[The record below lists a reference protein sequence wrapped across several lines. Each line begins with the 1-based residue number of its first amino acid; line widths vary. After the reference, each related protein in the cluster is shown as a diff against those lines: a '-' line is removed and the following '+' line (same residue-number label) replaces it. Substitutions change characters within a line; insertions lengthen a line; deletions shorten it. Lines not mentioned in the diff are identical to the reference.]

1 MPWYNALAVK
11 RKRVP
16 VRYLLAVVAVIAA
29 LAAIF
34 WLRQFTR
41 IAEPPYLPISE
52 VLNRAER
59 GEVVSATITGNAVVI
74 TTRDKSRYRS
84 VKEPGSAISEQLRQ
98 HGVEVAVQS
107 AEPSPVAAPLMA
119 LLPVVFIGAML
130 WLLMRQGGASSRA
143 MSFSRSNA
151 RMVAPDRPAVTFDD
165 VAGVEEAKQELR
177 EIVEFLKNPQR
188 FRALGARV
196 PKGVLLV
203 GPPGTG
209 KTLIAKAVAGEAG
222 VPFFSVSGSEFVEM
236 FVGVGAARVRDLFR
250 TARRHAPCIVF
261 VDEIDAVGRQRGT
274 GLGGGNDEREQT
286 LNQLLV
292 EMDGFNSDTN
302 IIVIAA
308 TNRADILDQAL
319 LRPGRFDRQ
328 VVLDRPDLNGRL
340 AILQVHARG
349 KPLAPDVDL
358 RALARQ
364 TAGFSG
370 ADLANVLNEA
380 AILAARASRQ
390 AITQT
395 DLDEAVLRVVAGPER
410 RSRVITDREKAVIA
424 YHEVGHALVM
434 KALPDADPVTKVSCI
449 ARGRALGITVQAPKE
464 DRYLMTR
471 SQLMARIAAAMGGR
485 AAEEIIFGEIT
496 TGAQQDI
503 DHATQIAWRMV
514 TEFGMSSLGTVNLRR
529 RGEYGQLEHLS
540 DTLATRIDQ
549 EVLALVEEGYQLARN
564 ILLRQKRKLI
574 EISEHLMEVETIDG
588 DELDR
593 LLGESLPES
602 APPVREP
609 APLPVPLLAEP
620 ACPRVH
626 APVHRLRRMLEPVG
640 YIAAVAWHAAGTL
653 AGGARLVRKAARLM
667 IWPLRLRRR
676 RMQAA
681 RLTLSQASSKPPLE
695 RAPSAA
701 RAASSRTPA

>member
-1 MPWYNALAVK
+1 
-11 RKRVP
+11 
-16 VRYLLAVVAVIAA
+16 
-29 LAAIF
+29 
-34 WLRQFTR
+34 
-41 IAEPPYLPISE
+41 
-52 VLNRAER
+52 
-59 GEVVSATITGNAVVI
+59 
-74 TTRDKSRYRS
+74 
-84 VKEPGSAISEQLRQ
+84 
-98 HGVEVAVQS
+98 
-107 AEPSPVAAPLMA
+107 
-119 LLPVVFIGAML
+119 
-130 WLLMRQGGASSRA
+130 
-143 MSFSRSNA
+143 
-151 RMVAPDRPAVTFDD
+151 
-165 VAGVEEAKQELR
+165 VEEAKQELR
-177 EIVEFLKNPQR
+177 EIVEFLKHPQR

-292 EMDGFNSDTN
+292 EMDGFSSDTN

-349 KPLAPDVDL
+349 KPLARDVDL

-485 AAEEIIFGEIT
+485 AAEELIFGEIT

-529 RGEYGQLEHLS
+529 RGEYGQPEHLS

-574 EISEHLMEVETIDG
+574 EISEHLMQVETIDG

-593 LLGESLPES
+593 LLDGSQLGS
-602 APPVREP
+602 APQVSEQV
-609 APLPVPLLAEP
+609 PLPVPVLAEP
-620 ACPRVH
+620 VRARMLL
-626 APVHRLRRMLEPVG
+626 PVHRVRRALEPAG

-653 AGGARLVRKAARLM
+653 AASVRLVWKVARLVT
-667 IWPLRLRRR
+667 WPLRLRRC

-681 RLTLSQASSKPPLE
+681 RLVLSEASSKPTLE
-695 RAPSAA
+695 RAPSTA

>member
-1 MPWYNALAVK
+1 VR
-11 RKRVP
+11 RKRLP
-16 VRYLLAVVAVIAA
+16 LKYLFAAAAVVVA

-34 WLRQFTR
+34 WLRQLTLV
-41 IAEPPYLPISE
+41 AEPPYIPISE

-59 GEVVSATITGNAVVI
+59 GEVVSATITGNVVVI

-84 VKEPGSAISEQLRQ
+84 IKEPGSAISEQLRQ

-107 AEPSPVAAPLMA
+107 SDPAPAATPLMA
-119 LLPVVFIGAML
+119 LLPLVFIGAMV

-143 MSFSRSNA
+143 MSFGRSHA
-151 RMVAPDRPAVTFDD
+151 RMVTPDRPAVTFED
-165 VAGVEEAKQELR
+165 VAGVEEAKQELQ

-222 VPFFSVSGSEFVEM
+222 VPFFSISGSEFVEM

-328 VVLDRPDLNGRL
+328 VVLDRPDLHGRL
-340 AILQVHARG
+340 AILRVHARG

-358 RALARQ
+358 QALARQ

-380 AILAARASRQ
+380 AILAARASRT
-390 AITQT
+390 AITQA

-410 RSRVITDREKAVIA
+410 RSRLITDREKAVIA

-503 DHATQIAWRMV
+503 DQATQIAWRMV

-540 DTLATRIDQ
+540 DSLATRIDQ
-549 EVLALVEEGYQLARN
+549 EVLALVEEGYQLARS
-564 ILLRQKRKLI
+564 ILLRQKQKLI
-574 EISEHLMEVETIDG
+574 EIAEYLMQIETIDG

-593 LLGESLPES
+593 LLGMPMPEGIARPAEPS
-602 APPVREP
+602 PLP
-609 APLPVPLLAEP
+609 APSAAEP
-620 ACPRVH
+620 ACLH
-626 APVHRLRRMLEPVG
+626 APSPLRRFRRVLEPVA
-640 YIAAVAWHAAGTL
+640 YVAAVAWHAAETL
-653 AGGARLVRKAARLM
+653 ARGTRLAWKVGRLVMA
-667 IWPLRLRRR
+667 PLRLRRR
-676 RMQAA
+676 RVREAQ
-681 RLTLSQASSKPPLE
+681 LTLSQTSPSTSLSRAS
-695 RAPSAA
+695 AAA
-701 RAASSRTPA
+701 RAMSPRTPA

>member
-1 MPWYNALAVK
+1 MR
-11 RKRVP
+11 RKRLP
-16 VRYLLAVVAVIAA
+16 LKYLFAAAAVVVA

-34 WLRQFTR
+34 WLRQLTLV
-41 IAEPPYLPISE
+41 AEPPYIPISE

-59 GEVVSATITGNAVVI
+59 GEVVSATITGNVVVI

-84 VKEPGSAISEQLRQ
+84 IKEPGSAISEQLRQ

-107 AEPSPVAAPLMA
+107 SDPAPAATPLMA
-119 LLPVVFIGAML
+119 LLPLVFIGAMV

-143 MSFSRSNA
+143 MSFGRSHA
-151 RMVAPDRPAVTFDD
+151 RMVTPDRPVVTFED
-165 VAGVEEAKQELR
+165 VAGVEEAKQELQ

-222 VPFFSVSGSEFVEM
+222 VPFFSISGSEFVEM

-250 TARRHAPCIVF
+250 TARCHAPCIVF

-328 VVLDRPDLNGRL
+328 VVLDRPDLHGRL
-340 AILQVHARG
+340 AILRVHARG

-358 RALARQ
+358 QALARQ

-380 AILAARASRQ
+380 AILAARASRT
-390 AITQT
+390 AITQA
-395 DLDEAVLRVVAGPER
+395 DLDEAALRVVAGPER
-410 RSRVITDREKAVIA
+410 RSRLITDREKAVIA

-503 DHATQIAWRMV
+503 DQATQIAWRMV

-540 DTLATRIDQ
+540 DSLATRIDQ
-549 EVLALVEEGYQLARN
+549 EVLALVEEGYQLARS
-564 ILLRQKRKLI
+564 ILLRQKQKLI
-574 EISEHLMEVETIDG
+574 EIAEYLMQVETIDG

-593 LLGESLPES
+593 LLGTPPPES
-602 APPVREP
+602 IARPGEPSPLP
-609 APLPVPLLAEP
+609 APRAAEP
-620 ACPRVH
+620 ACRHVPS
-626 APVHRLRRMLEPVG
+626 RLRRFRRVLEPVT
-640 YIAAVAWHAAGTL
+640 YVAAVTWHAAETL
-653 AGGARLVRKAARLM
+653 ARGTRLAWKVGRLVMAL
-667 IWPLRLRRR
+667 LRLRHRR
-676 RMQAA
+676 VREAQ
-681 RLTLSQASSKPPLE
+681 LTLSQTSPSTSLSRAS
-695 RAPSAA
+695 AAA
-701 RAASSRTPA
+701 RAMSPRTPA